1 MLKQNW
7 TRLVVEVTGSR
18 PHSTLKHILFFILF
32 KISKKGK
39 KNEAQESQMV
49 LTFNRLMKYKL
60 IK

>member
-18 PHSTLKHILFFILF
+18 PHSTLKHILSFFWF
-32 KISKKGK
+32 KISKTEK
-39 KNEAQESQMV
+39 KKRGTGISDD
-49 LTFNRLMKYKL
+49 FNRLMKYKL